1 MIKRLTLC
9 FLLTCLYVP
18 CFSQERFVVRGRIL
32 DAESAPV
39 PYCSVS
45 ILESRDSTVLGGAVS
60 DTEGRYSLHFEQAGR
75 YLLCYDHLA
84 YESCYRTVEVP
95 EAQTLPDV
103 ILRPASRHI
112 DEVVVVARN
121 TEYRAGR
128 YEVNMLGN
136 PIVRNRS
143 VMQVLDLL
151 PGLRV
156 SGNTLFIKG
165 TPVSVVYIDDRLVTD
180 LGELSALRAED
191 VKSVEVQNKTGAA
204 YSATTSGGIVRIRLK
219 KLAAGSFYGNVS
231 PSASVSRDG
240 YSTGLALPFS
250 AQCGR
255 LGIYNYVSGSYGE
268 NETLDRT
275 YSEFRNSGY
284 SLNSED
290 RGQITFRNIRELL
303 SLVYKINDRHSIGL
317 GGQIFMGASDPSN
330 TVHTTSA
337 GLAWGDVQSQMPEA
351 GYTLYRY
358 GGTLYN
364 RQYQGS
370 LNYIFRFDTLGSR
383 LSFKADYLHQNV
395 DRNYDYD
402 TRDFSRP
409 EDAEPFS
416 TELRRERYKLLGHL
430 FASRL
435 DLNKNFSEE
444 RSFSA
449 GLSYDLRYADNNAPV
464 HRFEE
469 EEWIPDPKMS
479 TWFIDRTQ
487 STGAYT
493 QWADAYGKFSYQ
505 AGLRLQW
512 DRIAYR
518 NAENTG
524 YEHRDY
530 WRLFPELSL
539 AYTFNPEKG
548 TNINLDLYRSS
559 GRLPDNNALSPRRVW
574 QSQYSYTVG
583 NENLEPGWGYDID
596 LSYTLRN
603 KLTISYGGT
612 WSRGSET
619 MTFYDPDDPNIVY
632 TTKVNGE
639 HGSAHN
645 IWIDYT
651 TLVTKWF
658 RVKSFIHGYWYRRE
672 VDGDWQASYSA
683 GGGMFSLSLMFQ
695 PHPSMIIYLDGGVE
709 LPQKRLETWQ
719 NSYWA
724 LAAGITKSFCKR
736 QTVYI
741 PRREQY
747 PFDQTEKGNGTL
759 GQLLLFRPA
768 ATSGTQKSAAGL
780 FDRLPVQP
788 KCQKERIDR
797 ANVTRSGR
805 NSEIGR
811 SRPVFE
817 SSAQDV
823 LSENRIL

>member
-1 MIKRLTLC
+1 MIKRLTFSL
-9 FLLTCLYVP
+9 LLTCLYVP

-45 ILESRDSTVLGGAVS
+45 ILESRDSTILGGAVS

-151 PGLRV
+151 PGLRA
-156 SGNTLFIKG
+156 SDNTLSIKG

-284 SLNSED
+284 SLDSED
-290 RGQITFRNIRELL
+290 RGRITSRNIRELL

-337 GLAWGDVQSQMPEA
+337 GLAWGDVPPQMPEA

-409 EDAEPFS
+409 EPFS

-724 LAAGITKSFCKR
+724 LAAGITKSFCKDKLYISLDVNNILSTKLKKETVRWDNSYYSVLR
-736 QTVYI
+736 QPRGHRSLRLVFSIGYRFNRNAKKSVSTV
-741 PRREQY
+741 
-747 PFDQTEKGNGTL
+747 QTLRDPE
-759 GQLLLFRPA
+759 
-768 ATSGTQKSAAGL
+768 
-780 FDRLPVQP
+780 
-788 KCQKERIDR
+788 
-797 ANVTRSGR
+797 
-805 NSEIGR
+805 EI
-811 SRPVFE
+811 
-817 SSAQDV
+817 
-823 LSENRIL
+823 LK

>member
-9 FLLTCLYVP
+9 LFLTCLYVP

-156 SGNTLFIKG
+156 SGNTLSIKG

-255 LGIYNYVSGSYGE
+255 VGIYNYVSGFYGE

-284 SLNSED
+284 SLDSED
-290 RGQITFRNIRELL
+290 RGRITFRNIRELL

-337 GLAWGDVQSQMPEA
+337 GLAWGDVPPQMPEA

-395 DRNYDYD
+395 DRNYGYD

-435 DLNKNFSEE
+435 DSLSDKINVKCAFDIKRWEECVRDYSYNLLILLSKVGYPDFNTIDGVFILKNLLDAVGIDMSMDDTDKFIAAIIGCPISTVTTYRNKFNEWGRKADEARLSKLQTIQ
-444 RSFSA
+444 
-449 GLSYDLRYADNNAPV
+449 GLSEAL
-464 HRFEE
+464 
-469 EEWIPDPKMS
+469 
-479 TWFIDRTQ
+479 
-487 STGAYT
+487 
-493 QWADAYGKFSYQ
+493 
-505 AGLRLQW
+505 L
-512 DRIAYR
+512 
-518 NAENTG
+518 
-524 YEHRDY
+524 
-530 WRLFPELSL
+530 
-539 AYTFNPEKG
+539 NPEGK
-548 TNINLDLYRSS
+548 NEQNQVVKKFLSS
-559 GRLPDNNALSPRRVW
+559 IGK
-574 QSQYSYTVG
+574 TVRDAK
-583 NENLEPGWGYDID
+583 E
-596 LSYTLRN
+596 
-603 KLTISYGGT
+603 
-612 WSRGSET
+612 
-619 MTFYDPDDPNIVY
+619 
-632 TTKVNGE
+632 
-639 HGSAHN
+639 
-645 IWIDYT
+645 
-651 TLVTKWF
+651 
-658 RVKSFIHGYWYRRE
+658 
-672 VDGDWQASYSA
+672 AS
-683 GGGMFSLSLMFQ
+683 
-695 PHPSMIIYLDGGVE
+695 
-709 LPQKRLETWQ
+709 K
-719 NSYWA
+719 
-724 LAAGITKSFCKR
+724 KK
-736 QTVYI
+736 
-741 PRREQY
+741 
-747 PFDQTEKGNGTL
+747 K
-759 GQLLLFRPA
+759 
-768 ATSGTQKSAAGL
+768 
-780 FDRLPVQP
+780 
-788 KCQKERIDR
+788 
-797 ANVTRSGR
+797 
-805 NSEIGR
+805 
-811 SRPVFE
+811 
-817 SSAQDV
+817 
-823 LSENRIL
+823 

>member
-156 SGNTLFIKG
+156 SENTLSIKG

-231 PSASVSRDG
+231 SSASVSRDG

-255 LGIYNYVSGSYGE
+255 LGIYNYVSGFYGE

-284 SLNSED
+284 SLDSED
-290 RGQITFRNIRELL
+290 RGRITSRNIRELL

-337 GLAWGDVQSQMPEA
+337 GLAWGDVPPQMPEA

-358 GGTLYN
+358 GGGTLYN

-409 EDAEPFS
+409 KDAEPFS

-548 TNINLDLYRSS
+548 TNINLDLSRYS

-724 LAAGITKSFCKR
+724 LAAGITKSFCKDKLYISLDVNNILSTKLKKETVRWDNSYYSVLR
-736 QTVYI
+736 QPRGHRSLRLVFSIGYRFNRNAKKSVSTV
-741 PRREQY
+741 
-747 PFDQTEKGNGTL
+747 QTLRDPE
-759 GQLLLFRPA
+759 
-768 ATSGTQKSAAGL
+768 
-780 FDRLPVQP
+780 
-788 KCQKERIDR
+788 
-797 ANVTRSGR
+797 
-805 NSEIGR
+805 EI
-811 SRPVFE
+811 
-817 SSAQDV
+817 
-823 LSENRIL
+823 LK

>member
-1 MIKRLTLC
+1 MTPLFDTITLSMIKRLTLC

-39 PYCSVS
+39 PYCSVG
-45 ILESRDSTVLGGAVS
+45 ILELRDSTVLGGAVS

-156 SGNTLFIKG
+156 SENTLSIKG

-255 LGIYNYVSGSYGE
+255 LGIYNYVSGFYGE

-284 SLNSED
+284 SLDSED
-290 RGQITFRNIRELL
+290 RGRITSRNIRELL

-337 GLAWGDVQSQMPEA
+337 GLAWGDVPPQMPEA

-358 GGTLYN
+358 GGGTLYN

-395 DRNYDYD
+395 DRNYGYD

-409 EDAEPFS
+409 KDAEPFS

-724 LAAGITKSFCKR
+724 LAAGITKSFCKDKLYISLDVNNILSTKLKKETVRWDNSYYSVLR
-736 QTVYI
+736 QPRGHRSLRLVFSIGYRFNRNAKKSVSTV
-741 PRREQY
+741 
-747 PFDQTEKGNGTL
+747 QTLRDPE
-759 GQLLLFRPA
+759 
-768 ATSGTQKSAAGL
+768 
-780 FDRLPVQP
+780 
-788 KCQKERIDR
+788 
-797 ANVTRSGR
+797 
-805 NSEIGR
+805 EI
-811 SRPVFE
+811 
-817 SSAQDV
+817 
-823 LSENRIL
+823 LK

>member
-1 MIKRLTLC
+1 MIKRLTFSL
-9 FLLTCLYVP
+9 LLTCLYVP

-45 ILESRDSTVLGGAVS
+45 ILESRDSTILGGAVS

-151 PGLRV
+151 PGLRA
-156 SGNTLFIKG
+156 SDNTLSIKG

-284 SLNSED
+284 SLDSED
-290 RGQITFRNIRELL
+290 RGRITSRNIRELL

-337 GLAWGDVQSQMPEA
+337 GLAWGDVPPQMPEA

-416 TELRRERYKLLGHL
+416 TER
-430 FASRL
+430 
-435 DLNKNFSEE
+435 
-444 RSFSA
+444 
-449 GLSYDLRYADNNAPV
+449 
-464 HRFEE
+464 
-469 EEWIPDPKMS
+469 
-479 TWFIDRTQ
+479 
-487 STGAYT
+487 
-493 QWADAYGKFSYQ
+493 
-505 AGLRLQW
+505 
-512 DRIAYR
+512 
-518 NAENTG
+518 
-524 YEHRDY
+524 
-530 WRLFPELSL
+530 
-539 AYTFNPEKG
+539 
-548 TNINLDLYRSS
+548 
-559 GRLPDNNALSPRRVW
+559 
-574 QSQYSYTVG
+574 
-583 NENLEPGWGYDID
+583 
-596 LSYTLRN
+596 
-603 KLTISYGGT
+603 
-612 WSRGSET
+612 
-619 MTFYDPDDPNIVY
+619 
-632 TTKVNGE
+632 
-639 HGSAHN
+639 
-645 IWIDYT
+645 
-651 TLVTKWF
+651 
-658 RVKSFIHGYWYRRE
+658 
-672 VDGDWQASYSA
+672 
-683 GGGMFSLSLMFQ
+683 
-695 PHPSMIIYLDGGVE
+695 GVE
-709 LPQKRLETWQ
+709 L
-719 NSYWA
+719 
-724 LAAGITKSFCKR
+724 
-736 QTVYI
+736 
-741 PRREQY
+741 
-747 PFDQTEKGNGTL
+747 
-759 GQLLLFRPA
+759 
-768 ATSGTQKSAAGL
+768 
-780 FDRLPVQP
+780 
-788 KCQKERIDR
+788 
-797 ANVTRSGR
+797 
-805 NSEIGR
+805 
-811 SRPVFE
+811 
-817 SSAQDV
+817 
-823 LSENRIL
+823 

>member
-9 FLLTCLYVP
+9 LFLTCLYVP

-156 SGNTLFIKG
+156 SGNTLSIKG

-255 LGIYNYVSGSYGE
+255 VGIYNYVSGFYGE

-284 SLNSED
+284 SLDSED
-290 RGQITFRNIRELL
+290 RGRITSRNIRELL

-337 GLAWGDVQSQMPEA
+337 GLAWGDVPPQMPEA

-358 GGTLYN
+358 GGGTLYN

-444 RSFSA
+444 RSLDV

-539 AYTFNPEKG
+539 TYTFNPEKG

-724 LAAGITKSFCKR
+724 LAAGITKSFCKDKLYISLDVNNILSTKLKKETVRWDNSYYSVLR
-736 QTVYI
+736 QPRGHRSLRLVFSIGYRFNRNAKKSVSTV
-741 PRREQY
+741 
-747 PFDQTEKGNGTL
+747 QTLRDPE
-759 GQLLLFRPA
+759 
-768 ATSGTQKSAAGL
+768 
-780 FDRLPVQP
+780 
-788 KCQKERIDR
+788 
-797 ANVTRSGR
+797 
-805 NSEIGR
+805 EI
-811 SRPVFE
+811 
-817 SSAQDV
+817 
-823 LSENRIL
+823 LK

>member
-1 MIKRLTLC
+1 MIKRLTLA
-9 FLLTCLYVP
+9 LLLPCLYVP

-39 PYCSVS
+39 PYCSVG
-45 ILESRDSTVLGGAVS
+45 ILELRDSTVLGGAVS

-103 ILRPASRHI
+103 ILCSASQHI

-156 SGNTLFIKG
+156 SENTLSIKG

-219 KLAAGSFYGNVS
+219 KLATGSFYGNVS

-255 LGIYNYVSGSYGE
+255 LGIYNYVSGFYGE

-284 SLNSED
+284 SLDSED
-290 RGQITFRNIRELL
+290 RGRITSRNIRELL

-337 GLAWGDVQSQMPEA
+337 GLAWGDVPPQMPEA

-358 GGTLYN
+358 GGGTLYN

-395 DRNYDYD
+395 DRNYGYD

-409 EDAEPFS
+409 KDAEPFS

-469 EEWIPDPKMS
+469 EEWVPDPKMS
-479 TWFIDRTQ
+479 TWFVDRTQ

-724 LAAGITKSFCKR
+724 LAAGITKSFCKDKLYISLDVNNILSTKLKKETVRWDNSYYSVLR
-736 QTVYI
+736 QPRGHRSLRLVFSIGYRFNRNAKKSVSTV
-741 PRREQY
+741 
-747 PFDQTEKGNGTL
+747 QTLRDPE
-759 GQLLLFRPA
+759 
-768 ATSGTQKSAAGL
+768 
-780 FDRLPVQP
+780 
-788 KCQKERIDR
+788 
-797 ANVTRSGR
+797 
-805 NSEIGR
+805 EI
-811 SRPVFE
+811 
-817 SSAQDV
+817 
-823 LSENRIL
+823 LK

>member
-1 MIKRLTLC
+1 MTPLFDTITLSMIKRLTFSL
-9 FLLTCLYVP
+9 LLTCLYVP

-231 PSASVSRDG
+231 SSASVSRDG

-255 LGIYNYVSGSYGE
+255 LGIYICVGFLWGERNARPHLFRISQFGILARFGGPGADHLPEYPRTSEPGLQDKRPPFDRSRGTDFHGSE
-268 NETLDRT
+268 R
-275 YSEFRNSGY
+275 
-284 SLNSED
+284 
-290 RGQITFRNIRELL
+290 
-303 SLVYKINDRHSIGL
+303 
-317 GGQIFMGASDPSN
+317 PSN

-337 GLAWGDVQSQMPEA
+337 GLAWGDVPPQMPEA

-402 TRDFSRP
+402 TRDFPGRGCGTLLHGVAARALQAAGTSVRVPARP
-409 EDAEPFS
+409 EQEFFGRA
-416 TELRRERYKLLGHL
+416 
-430 FASRL
+430 
-435 DLNKNFSEE
+435 
-444 RSFSA
+444 
-449 GLSYDLRYADNNAPV
+449 
-464 HRFEE
+464 
-469 EEWIPDPKMS
+469 
-479 TWFIDRTQ
+479 Q
-487 STGAYT
+487 
-493 QWADAYGKFSYQ
+493 
-505 AGLRLQW
+505 LQ
-512 DRIAYR
+512 R
-518 NAENTG
+518 
-524 YEHRDY
+524 
-530 WRLFPELSL
+530 
-539 AYTFNPEKG
+539 
-548 TNINLDLYRSS
+548 
-559 GRLPDNNALSPRRVW
+559 
-574 QSQYSYTVG
+574 
-583 NENLEPGWGYDID
+583 
-596 LSYTLRN
+596 
-603 KLTISYGGT
+603 
-612 WSRGSET
+612 
-619 MTFYDPDDPNIVY
+619 
-632 TTKVNGE
+632 
-639 HGSAHN
+639 
-645 IWIDYT
+645 
-651 TLVTKWF
+651 
-658 RVKSFIHGYWYRRE
+658 
-672 VDGDWQASYSA
+672 
-683 GGGMFSLSLMFQ
+683 
-695 PHPSMIIYLDGGVE
+695 GVE
-709 LPQKRLETWQ
+709 L
-719 NSYWA
+719 
-724 LAAGITKSFCKR
+724 
-736 QTVYI
+736 
-741 PRREQY
+741 
-747 PFDQTEKGNGTL
+747 
-759 GQLLLFRPA
+759 
-768 ATSGTQKSAAGL
+768 
-780 FDRLPVQP
+780 
-788 KCQKERIDR
+788 
-797 ANVTRSGR
+797 
-805 NSEIGR
+805 
-811 SRPVFE
+811 
-817 SSAQDV
+817 
-823 LSENRIL
+823 

>member
-45 ILESRDSTVLGGAVS
+45 ILESRDSTVLGSAVS
-60 DTEGRYSLHFEQAGR
+60 DAEGRYSLHFEQAGR

-156 SGNTLFIKG
+156 SDNTLSIKG

-219 KLAAGSFYGNVS
+219 KLTAGSFYGNVS

-255 LGIYNYVSGSYGE
+255 LGIYNYVSGFYGE

-284 SLNSED
+284 SLDSED
-290 RGQITFRNIRELL
+290 RGRITSRNIRELL

-337 GLAWGDVQSQMPEA
+337 GLAWGDVPPQMPEA

-395 DRNYDYD
+395 DRNYGYD

-435 DLNKNFSEE
+435 DSLSDKINVKCAFDIKRWEECVRDYSYNLLILLSKVGYPDFNTIDGVFILKNLLDAVGIDMSMDDTDKFIAAIIGCPISTVTTYRNKFNEWGRKADEARLSKLQTIQ
-444 RSFSA
+444 
-449 GLSYDLRYADNNAPV
+449 GLSEAL
-464 HRFEE
+464 
-469 EEWIPDPKMS
+469 
-479 TWFIDRTQ
+479 
-487 STGAYT
+487 
-493 QWADAYGKFSYQ
+493 
-505 AGLRLQW
+505 L
-512 DRIAYR
+512 
-518 NAENTG
+518 
-524 YEHRDY
+524 
-530 WRLFPELSL
+530 
-539 AYTFNPEKG
+539 NPEGK
-548 TNINLDLYRSS
+548 NEQNQVVKKFLSS
-559 GRLPDNNALSPRRVW
+559 IGK
-574 QSQYSYTVG
+574 TVRDAK
-583 NENLEPGWGYDID
+583 E
-596 LSYTLRN
+596 
-603 KLTISYGGT
+603 
-612 WSRGSET
+612 
-619 MTFYDPDDPNIVY
+619 
-632 TTKVNGE
+632 
-639 HGSAHN
+639 
-645 IWIDYT
+645 
-651 TLVTKWF
+651 
-658 RVKSFIHGYWYRRE
+658 
-672 VDGDWQASYSA
+672 AS
-683 GGGMFSLSLMFQ
+683 
-695 PHPSMIIYLDGGVE
+695 
-709 LPQKRLETWQ
+709 K
-719 NSYWA
+719 
-724 LAAGITKSFCKR
+724 KK
-736 QTVYI
+736 
-741 PRREQY
+741 
-747 PFDQTEKGNGTL
+747 K
-759 GQLLLFRPA
+759 
-768 ATSGTQKSAAGL
+768 
-780 FDRLPVQP
+780 
-788 KCQKERIDR
+788 
-797 ANVTRSGR
+797 
-805 NSEIGR
+805 
-811 SRPVFE
+811 
-817 SSAQDV
+817 
-823 LSENRIL
+823 

>member
-1 MIKRLTLC
+1 MIKRLTFSL
-9 FLLTCLYVP
+9 LLTCLYVP

-45 ILESRDSTVLGGAVS
+45 ILESRDSTILGGAVS

-151 PGLRV
+151 PGLRA
-156 SGNTLFIKG
+156 SDNTLSIKG

-284 SLNSED
+284 SLDSED
-290 RGQITFRNIRELL
+290 RGRITSRNIRELL

-337 GLAWGDVQSQMPEA
+337 GLAWGDVPPQMPEA

-358 GGTLYN
+358 GGGTLYN

-469 EEWIPDPKMS
+469 EEWVPDPKMS
-479 TWFIDRTQ
+479 TWFVDRTQ

-724 LAAGITKSFCKR
+724 LAAGITKSFCKDKLYISLDVNNILSTKLKKETVRWDNSYYSVLR
-736 QTVYI
+736 QPRGHRSLRLVFSIGYRFNRNAKKSVSTV
-741 PRREQY
+741 
-747 PFDQTEKGNGTL
+747 QTLRDPE
-759 GQLLLFRPA
+759 
-768 ATSGTQKSAAGL
+768 
-780 FDRLPVQP
+780 
-788 KCQKERIDR
+788 
-797 ANVTRSGR
+797 
-805 NSEIGR
+805 EI
-811 SRPVFE
+811 
-817 SSAQDV
+817 
-823 LSENRIL
+823 LK

>member
-1 MIKRLTLC
+1 MTPLFDAITLSMIKRLTFSL
-9 FLLTCLYVP
+9 LLTCLYVP

-151 PGLRV
+151 PGLRA
-156 SGNTLFIKG
+156 SDNTLSIKG

-284 SLNSED
+284 SLDSED
-290 RGQITFRNIRELL
+290 RGRITSRNIRELL

-337 GLAWGDVQSQMPEA
+337 GLAWGDVPPQMPEA

-395 DRNYDYD
+395 DQNYGYD

-583 NENLEPGWGYDID
+583 NENLEPGSGYDID

-603 KLTISYGGT
+603 KLTISYGFS
-612 WSRGSET
+612 WSRGSAT

-632 TTKVNGE
+632 TTEVNGE
-639 HGSAHN
+639 HNKGHY

-651 TLVTKWF
+651 TPLTKWF
-658 RVKSFIHGYWYRRE
+658 RIDAFMNLYWSQRE
-672 VDGDWQASYSA
+672 IDGDRQASYSA
-683 GGGMFSLSLMFQ
+683 GGGSGFLRLIFQ
-695 PHPSMIIYLDGGVE
+695 PITTMEIWVSGSAE
-709 LPQKRLETWQ
+709 LPYKKLETRQ
-719 NSYWA
+719 NGSFG
-724 LAAGITKSFCKR
+724 LSAGISQSFCKNKLILSLNVNAIYYNKLKLTTERLDKTYYSVLR
-736 QTVYI
+736 QPRGRRSTRVVFSIVYRFNRNAKKSVSTV
-741 PRREQY
+741 
-747 PFDQTEKGNGTL
+747 QTL
-759 GQLLLFRPA
+759 QRP
-768 ATSGTQKSAAGL
+768 G
-780 FDRLPVQP
+780 
-788 KCQKERIDR
+788 
-797 ANVTRSGR
+797 
-805 NSEIGR
+805 EI
-811 SRPVFE
+811 
-817 SSAQDV
+817 
-823 LSENRIL
+823 LK

>member
-1 MIKRLTLC
+1 MIKRLTFSL
-9 FLLTCLYVP
+9 LLTCLYVP

-231 PSASVSRDG
+231 SSASVSRDG
-240 YSTGLALPFS
+240 YILRDSPCRSRPS
-250 AQCGR
+250 ADDWEY
-255 LGIYNYVSGSYGE
+255 IYVSGSYGE

-284 SLNSED
+284 SLDSED
-290 RGQITFRNIRELL
+290 RGRITSRNIRELL

-337 GLAWGDVQSQMPEA
+337 GLAWGDVPPQMPEA

-724 LAAGITKSFCKR
+724 LAAGITKSFCKDKLYISLDVNNILSTKLKKETVRWDNSYYSVLR
-736 QTVYI
+736 QPRGHRSLRLVFSIGYRFNRNAKKSVSTV
-741 PRREQY
+741 
-747 PFDQTEKGNGTL
+747 QTLRDPE
-759 GQLLLFRPA
+759 
-768 ATSGTQKSAAGL
+768 
-780 FDRLPVQP
+780 
-788 KCQKERIDR
+788 
-797 ANVTRSGR
+797 
-805 NSEIGR
+805 EI
-811 SRPVFE
+811 
-817 SSAQDV
+817 
-823 LSENRIL
+823 LK

>member
-1 MIKRLTLC
+1 M
-9 FLLTCLYVP
+9 
-18 CFSQERFVVRGRIL
+18 
-32 DAESAPV
+32 
-39 PYCSVS
+39 
-45 ILESRDSTVLGGAVS
+45 RDSTVLGGAVS

-156 SGNTLFIKG
+156 SENTLSIKG

-255 LGIYNYVSGSYGE
+255 LGIYNYVSGFYGE

-284 SLNSED
+284 SLDSED
-290 RGQITFRNIRELL
+290 RGRITSRNIRELL

-337 GLAWGDVQSQMPEA
+337 GLAWGDVPPQMPEA

-358 GGTLYN
+358 GGGHALQPAVSGVAELYLPF
-364 RQYQGS
+364 RHVGFPALFQG
-370 LNYIFRFDTLGSR
+370 R
-383 LSFKADYLHQNV
+383 LPAPERRSELRLRHA
-395 DRNYDYD
+395 R
-402 TRDFSRP
+402 FSRP
-409 EDAEPFS
+409 KDAEPFS

-469 EEWIPDPKMS
+469 EEWVPDPKMS
-479 TWFIDRTQ
+479 TWFVDRTQ

-548 TNINLDLYRSS
+548 TNINLDLSRYS

-574 QSQYSYTVG
+574 QS
-583 NENLEPGWGYDID
+583 
-596 LSYTLRN
+596 
-603 KLTISYGGT
+603 
-612 WSRGSET
+612 
-619 MTFYDPDDPNIVY
+619 
-632 TTKVNGE
+632 
-639 HGSAHN
+639 
-645 IWIDYT
+645 
-651 TLVTKWF
+651 
-658 RVKSFIHGYWYRRE
+658 
-672 VDGDWQASYSA
+672 
-683 GGGMFSLSLMFQ
+683 
-695 PHPSMIIYLDGGVE
+695 
-709 LPQKRLETWQ
+709 
-719 NSYWA
+719 
-724 LAAGITKSFCKR
+724 
-736 QTVYI
+736 
-741 PRREQY
+741 
-747 PFDQTEKGNGTL
+747 
-759 GQLLLFRPA
+759 
-768 ATSGTQKSAAGL
+768 
-780 FDRLPVQP
+780 
-788 KCQKERIDR
+788 
-797 ANVTRSGR
+797 
-805 NSEIGR
+805 
-811 SRPVFE
+811 
-817 SSAQDV
+817 
-823 LSENRIL
+823 

>member
-1 MIKRLTLC
+1 MTPLFDTITLSMIKRLTLC

-156 SGNTLFIKG
+156 SDNTLSIKG

-290 RGQITFRNIRELL
+290 RGRITFRNIRELL

-358 GGTLYN
+358 GGGHALQPAVSGVAELY
-364 RQYQGS
+364 
-370 LNYIFRFDTLGSR
+370 LPFRHVGFP
-383 LSFKADYLHQNV
+383 A
-395 DRNYDYD
+395 
-402 TRDFSRP
+402 
-409 EDAEPFS
+409 
-416 TELRRERYKLLGHL
+416 L
-430 FASRL
+430 F
-435 DLNKNFSEE
+435 
-444 RSFSA
+444 
-449 GLSYDLRYADNNAPV
+449 
-464 HRFEE
+464 
-469 EEWIPDPKMS
+469 
-479 TWFIDRTQ
+479 Q
-487 STGAYT
+487 
-493 QWADAYGKFSYQ
+493 
-505 AGLRLQW
+505 
-512 DRIAYR
+512 
-518 NAENTG
+518 
-524 YEHRDY
+524 
-530 WRLFPELSL
+530 
-539 AYTFNPEKG
+539 
-548 TNINLDLYRSS
+548 
-559 GRLPDNNALSPRRVW
+559 GRLPAPERR
-574 QSQYSYTVG
+574 S
-583 NENLEPGWGYDID
+583 E
-596 LSYTLRN
+596 LR
-603 KLTISYGGT
+603 L
-612 WSRGSET
+612 RHAR
-619 MTFYDPDDPNIVY
+619 FFP
-632 TTKVNGE
+632 
-639 HGSAHN
+639 
-645 IWIDYT
+645 
-651 TLVTKWF
+651 
-658 RVKSFIHGYWYRRE
+658 
-672 VDGDWQASYSA
+672 A
-683 GGGMFSLSLMFQ
+683 GGCGTLLHGVAARALQAAGTSVRVPARPEQEFFGRAQLQ
-695 PHPSMIIYLDGGVE
+695 RGVE
-709 LPQKRLETWQ
+709 L
-719 NSYWA
+719 
-724 LAAGITKSFCKR
+724 
-736 QTVYI
+736 
-741 PRREQY
+741 
-747 PFDQTEKGNGTL
+747 
-759 GQLLLFRPA
+759 
-768 ATSGTQKSAAGL
+768 
-780 FDRLPVQP
+780 
-788 KCQKERIDR
+788 
-797 ANVTRSGR
+797 
-805 NSEIGR
+805 
-811 SRPVFE
+811 
-817 SSAQDV
+817 
-823 LSENRIL
+823 

>member
-1 MIKRLTLC
+1 M
-9 FLLTCLYVP
+9 
-18 CFSQERFVVRGRIL
+18 
-32 DAESAPV
+32 
-39 PYCSVS
+39 
-45 ILESRDSTVLGGAVS
+45 
-60 DTEGRYSLHFEQAGR
+60 
-75 YLLCYDHLA
+75 
-84 YESCYRTVEVP
+84 
-95 EAQTLPDV
+95 
-103 ILRPASRHI
+103 
-112 DEVVVVARN
+112 
-121 TEYRAGR
+121 
-128 YEVNMLGN
+128 
-136 PIVRNRS
+136 
-143 VMQVLDLL
+143 
-151 PGLRV
+151 
-156 SGNTLFIKG
+156 
-165 TPVSVVYIDDRLVTD
+165 
-180 LGELSALRAED
+180 
-191 VKSVEVQNKTGAA
+191 
-204 YSATTSGGIVRIRLK
+204 
-219 KLAAGSFYGNVS
+219 
-231 PSASVSRDG
+231 
-240 YSTGLALPFS
+240 
-250 AQCGR
+250 
-255 LGIYNYVSGSYGE
+255 SGSYGE

-284 SLNSED
+284 SLDSED
-290 RGQITFRNIRELL
+290 RGRITSRNIRELL

-337 GLAWGDVQSQMPEA
+337 GLAWGDVPPQMPEA

-724 LAAGITKSFCKR
+724 
-736 QTVYI
+736 
-741 PRREQY
+741 
-747 PFDQTEKGNGTL
+747 
-759 GQLLLFRPA
+759 
-768 ATSGTQKSAAGL
+768 
-780 FDRLPVQP
+780 
-788 KCQKERIDR
+788 
-797 ANVTRSGR
+797 
-805 NSEIGR
+805 
-811 SRPVFE
+811 
-817 SSAQDV
+817 
-823 LSENRIL
+823 

>member
-9 FLLTCLYVP
+9 LLLTCLYVP

-39 PYCSVS
+39 PYCSVG
-45 ILESRDSTVLGGAVS
+45 ILELRDSTVLGGAVS

-103 ILRPASRHI
+103 ILCSASQHI

-156 SGNTLFIKG
+156 SENTLSIKG

-219 KLAAGSFYGNVS
+219 KLATGSFYGNVS

-255 LGIYNYVSGSYGE
+255 LGIYNYVSGFYGE

-284 SLNSED
+284 SLDSED
-290 RGQITFRNIRELL
+290 RGRITSRNIRELL

-337 GLAWGDVQSQMPEA
+337 GLAWGDVPPQMPEA

-358 GGTLYN
+358 GGGTLYN

-395 DRNYDYD
+395 DRNYGYD

-409 EDAEPFS
+409 KDAEPFS

-724 LAAGITKSFCKR
+724 LAAGITKSFCKDKLYISLDVNNILSTKLKKETVRWDNSYYSVLR
-736 QTVYI
+736 QPRGHRSLRLVFSIGYRFNRNAKKSVSTV
-741 PRREQY
+741 
-747 PFDQTEKGNGTL
+747 QTLRDPE
-759 GQLLLFRPA
+759 
-768 ATSGTQKSAAGL
+768 
-780 FDRLPVQP
+780 
-788 KCQKERIDR
+788 
-797 ANVTRSGR
+797 
-805 NSEIGR
+805 EI
-811 SRPVFE
+811 
-817 SSAQDV
+817 
-823 LSENRIL
+823 LK

>member
-1 MIKRLTLC
+1 MIKRLTLA
-9 FLLTCLYVP
+9 LLLPCLYVP

-39 PYCSVS
+39 PYCSVG
-45 ILESRDSTVLGGAVS
+45 ILELRDSTVLGGAVS

-156 SGNTLFIKG
+156 SENTLSIKG

-219 KLAAGSFYGNVS
+219 KLATGSFYGNVS

-255 LGIYNYVSGSYGE
+255 LGIYNYVSGFYGE

-284 SLNSED
+284 SLDSED
-290 RGQITFRNIRELL
+290 RGRITSRNIRELL

-337 GLAWGDVQSQMPEA
+337 GLAWGDVPPQMPEA

-358 GGTLYN
+358 GGGTLYN

-724 LAAGITKSFCKR
+724 LAAGITKSFCKDKLYISLDVNNILSTKLKKETVRWDNSYYSVLR
-736 QTVYI
+736 QPRGHRSLRLVFSIGYRFNRNAKKSVSTV
-741 PRREQY
+741 
-747 PFDQTEKGNGTL
+747 QTLRDPE
-759 GQLLLFRPA
+759 
-768 ATSGTQKSAAGL
+768 
-780 FDRLPVQP
+780 
-788 KCQKERIDR
+788 
-797 ANVTRSGR
+797 
-805 NSEIGR
+805 EI
-811 SRPVFE
+811 
-817 SSAQDV
+817 
-823 LSENRIL
+823 LK

>member
-1 MIKRLTLC
+1 MIKRLTFSL
-9 FLLTCLYVP
+9 LLTCLYVP

-231 PSASVSRDG
+231 SSASVSRDG

-255 LGIYNYVSGSYGE
+255 LGIYNYVSGFYGE

-284 SLNSED
+284 SLDSED
-290 RGQITFRNIRELL
+290 RGRITSRNIRELL

-337 GLAWGDVQSQMPEA
+337 GLAWGDVPPQMPEA

-358 GGTLYN
+358 GGGTLYN

-724 LAAGITKSFCKR
+724 LAAGITKSFCKDKLYISLDVNNILSTKLKKETVRWDNSYYSVLR
-736 QTVYI
+736 QPRGHRSLRLVFSIGYRFNRNAKKSVSTV
-741 PRREQY
+741 
-747 PFDQTEKGNGTL
+747 QTLRDPE
-759 GQLLLFRPA
+759 
-768 ATSGTQKSAAGL
+768 
-780 FDRLPVQP
+780 
-788 KCQKERIDR
+788 
-797 ANVTRSGR
+797 
-805 NSEIGR
+805 EI
-811 SRPVFE
+811 
-817 SSAQDV
+817 
-823 LSENRIL
+823 LK

>member
-1 MIKRLTLC
+1 MTPLFDTITLSMIKRLTLC

-39 PYCSVS
+39 PYCSVG
-45 ILESRDSTVLGGAVS
+45 ILELRDSTVLGGAVS

-156 SGNTLFIKG
+156 SENTLSIKG

-255 LGIYNYVSGSYGE
+255 LGIYNYVSGFYGE

-284 SLNSED
+284 SLDSED
-290 RGQITFRNIRELL
+290 RGRITSRNIRELL

-337 GLAWGDVQSQMPEA
+337 GLAWGDVPPQMPEA

-358 GGTLYN
+358 GGGTLYN

-395 DRNYDYD
+395 DRNYGYD

-409 EDAEPFS
+409 KDAEPFS

-469 EEWIPDPKMS
+469 EEWVPDPKMS
-479 TWFIDRTQ
+479 TWFVDRTQ

-548 TNINLDLYRSS
+548 TNINLDLSRYS

-603 KLTISYGGT
+603 KLTISYGFS
-612 WSRGSET
+612 WSRGSAT

-724 LAAGITKSFCKR
+724 LAAGITKSFCKDKLYISLDVNNILSTKLKKETVRWDNSYYSVLR
-736 QTVYI
+736 QPRGHRSLRLVFSIGYRFNRNAKKSVSTV
-741 PRREQY
+741 
-747 PFDQTEKGNGTL
+747 QTLRDPE
-759 GQLLLFRPA
+759 
-768 ATSGTQKSAAGL
+768 
-780 FDRLPVQP
+780 
-788 KCQKERIDR
+788 
-797 ANVTRSGR
+797 
-805 NSEIGR
+805 EI
-811 SRPVFE
+811 
-817 SSAQDV
+817 
-823 LSENRIL
+823 LK

>member
-1 MIKRLTLC
+1 MIKRLTLA
-9 FLLTCLYVP
+9 LLLPCLYVP

-39 PYCSVS
+39 PYCSVG
-45 ILESRDSTVLGGAVS
+45 ILELRDSTVLGGAVS

-103 ILRPASRHI
+103 ILCSASQHI

-156 SGNTLFIKG
+156 SENTLSIKG

-219 KLAAGSFYGNVS
+219 KLATGSFYGNVS

-255 LGIYNYVSGSYGE
+255 LGIYNYVSGFYGE

-284 SLNSED
+284 SLDSED
-290 RGQITFRNIRELL
+290 RGRITSRNIRELL

-337 GLAWGDVQSQMPEA
+337 GLAWGDVPPQMPEA

-358 GGTLYN
+358 GGGHALQPAVSGVAELYLPF
-364 RQYQGS
+364 RHVGFPALFQG
-370 LNYIFRFDTLGSR
+370 R
-383 LSFKADYLHQNV
+383 LPAPERRSELRLRHA
-395 DRNYDYD
+395 R
-402 TRDFSRP
+402 FSRP
-409 EDAEPFS
+409 KDAEPFS

-469 EEWIPDPKMS
+469 EEWVPDPKMS
-479 TWFIDRTQ
+479 TWFVDRTQ

-548 TNINLDLYRSS
+548 TNINLDLSRYS

-574 QSQYSYTVG
+574 QS
-583 NENLEPGWGYDID
+583 
-596 LSYTLRN
+596 
-603 KLTISYGGT
+603 
-612 WSRGSET
+612 
-619 MTFYDPDDPNIVY
+619 
-632 TTKVNGE
+632 
-639 HGSAHN
+639 
-645 IWIDYT
+645 
-651 TLVTKWF
+651 
-658 RVKSFIHGYWYRRE
+658 
-672 VDGDWQASYSA
+672 
-683 GGGMFSLSLMFQ
+683 
-695 PHPSMIIYLDGGVE
+695 
-709 LPQKRLETWQ
+709 
-719 NSYWA
+719 
-724 LAAGITKSFCKR
+724 
-736 QTVYI
+736 
-741 PRREQY
+741 
-747 PFDQTEKGNGTL
+747 
-759 GQLLLFRPA
+759 
-768 ATSGTQKSAAGL
+768 
-780 FDRLPVQP
+780 
-788 KCQKERIDR
+788 
-797 ANVTRSGR
+797 
-805 NSEIGR
+805 
-811 SRPVFE
+811 
-817 SSAQDV
+817 
-823 LSENRIL
+823 

>member
-1 MIKRLTLC
+1 MIKRLTFSL
-9 FLLTCLYVP
+9 LLTCLYVP

-45 ILESRDSTVLGGAVS
+45 ILESRDSTILGGAVS

-151 PGLRV
+151 PGLRA
-156 SGNTLFIKG
+156 SDNTLSIKG

-284 SLNSED
+284 SLDSED
-290 RGQITFRNIRELL
+290 RGRITSRNIRELL

-337 GLAWGDVQSQMPEA
+337 GLAWGDVPPQMPEA

-358 GGTLYN
+358 GGGTLYN

-444 RSFSA
+444 RSLDV

-539 AYTFNPEKG
+539 TYTFNPEKG

-574 QSQYSYTVG
+574 QSQYSYTIG

-724 LAAGITKSFCKR
+724 LAAGITKSFCKDKLYISLDVNNILSTKLKKETVRWDNSYYSVLR
-736 QTVYI
+736 QPRGHRSLRLVFSIGYRFNRNAKKSVSTV
-741 PRREQY
+741 
-747 PFDQTEKGNGTL
+747 QTLRDPE
-759 GQLLLFRPA
+759 
-768 ATSGTQKSAAGL
+768 
-780 FDRLPVQP
+780 
-788 KCQKERIDR
+788 
-797 ANVTRSGR
+797 
-805 NSEIGR
+805 EI
-811 SRPVFE
+811 
-817 SSAQDV
+817 
-823 LSENRIL
+823 LK

>member
-45 ILESRDSTVLGGAVS
+45 ILESRDSTILGGAVS

-151 PGLRV
+151 PGLRA
-156 SGNTLFIKG
+156 SDNTLSIKG

-337 GLAWGDVQSQMPEA
+337 GLAWGDVPPQMPEA

>member
-1 MIKRLTLC
+1 MTPLFDTITLSMIKRLTLC

-39 PYCSVS
+39 PYCSVG
-45 ILESRDSTVLGGAVS
+45 ILELRDSTVLGGAVS

-156 SGNTLFIKG
+156 SENTLSIKG

-255 LGIYNYVSGSYGE
+255 LGIYNYVSGFYGE

-284 SLNSED
+284 SLDSED
-290 RGQITFRNIRELL
+290 RGRITSRNIRELL

-337 GLAWGDVQSQMPEA
+337 GLAWGDVPPQMPEA

-358 GGTLYN
+358 GGGTLYN

-395 DRNYDYD
+395 DRNYGYD

-724 LAAGITKSFCKR
+724 LAAGITKSFCKDKLYISLDVNNILSTKLKKETVRWDNSYYSVLR
-736 QTVYI
+736 QPRGHRSLRLVFSIGYRFNRNAKKSVSTV
-741 PRREQY
+741 
-747 PFDQTEKGNGTL
+747 QTLRDPE
-759 GQLLLFRPA
+759 
-768 ATSGTQKSAAGL
+768 
-780 FDRLPVQP
+780 
-788 KCQKERIDR
+788 
-797 ANVTRSGR
+797 
-805 NSEIGR
+805 EI
-811 SRPVFE
+811 
-817 SSAQDV
+817 
-823 LSENRIL
+823 LK

>member
-45 ILESRDSTVLGGAVS
+45 ILESRDSTILGGAVS

-156 SGNTLFIKG
+156 SDNTLSIKG

-337 GLAWGDVQSQMPEA
+337 GLAWGDVPPQMPEA

>member
-1 MIKRLTLC
+1 MYKR
-9 FLLTCLYVP
+9 
-18 CFSQERFVVRGRIL
+18 Q
-32 DAESAPV
+32 
-39 PYCSVS
+39 
-45 ILESRDSTVLGGAVS
+45 VLGGAVS

-103 ILRPASRHI
+103 ILCSASQHI

-156 SGNTLFIKG
+156 SENTLSIKG

-219 KLAAGSFYGNVS
+219 KLATGSFYGNVS

-290 RGQITFRNIRELL
+290 RGRITFRNIRELL

-395 DRNYDYD
+395 DRNYGYD

-409 EDAEPFS
+409 KDAEPFS

-469 EEWIPDPKMS
+469 EEWVPDPKMS
-479 TWFIDRTQ
+479 TWFVDRTQ

-548 TNINLDLYRSS
+548 TNINLDLSRYS

-574 QSQYSYTVG
+574 QS
-583 NENLEPGWGYDID
+583 
-596 LSYTLRN
+596 
-603 KLTISYGGT
+603 
-612 WSRGSET
+612 
-619 MTFYDPDDPNIVY
+619 
-632 TTKVNGE
+632 
-639 HGSAHN
+639 
-645 IWIDYT
+645 
-651 TLVTKWF
+651 
-658 RVKSFIHGYWYRRE
+658 
-672 VDGDWQASYSA
+672 
-683 GGGMFSLSLMFQ
+683 
-695 PHPSMIIYLDGGVE
+695 
-709 LPQKRLETWQ
+709 
-719 NSYWA
+719 
-724 LAAGITKSFCKR
+724 
-736 QTVYI
+736 
-741 PRREQY
+741 
-747 PFDQTEKGNGTL
+747 
-759 GQLLLFRPA
+759 
-768 ATSGTQKSAAGL
+768 
-780 FDRLPVQP
+780 
-788 KCQKERIDR
+788 
-797 ANVTRSGR
+797 
-805 NSEIGR
+805 
-811 SRPVFE
+811 
-817 SSAQDV
+817 
-823 LSENRIL
+823 

>member
-9 FLLTCLYVP
+9 LLLTCLYVP

-45 ILESRDSTVLGGAVS
+45 ILESRDSTILGGAVS

-103 ILRPASRHI
+103 ILRPVSRHI

-151 PGLRV
+151 PGLRA
-156 SGNTLFIKG
+156 SDNTLSIKG
-165 TPVSVVYIDDRLVTD
+165 TPVSIVYIDDRLVTD

-284 SLNSED
+284 SLDSED
-290 RGQITFRNIRELL
+290 RGRITSRNIRELL

-337 GLAWGDVQSQMPEA
+337 GLAWGDVPPQMPEA

-603 KLTISYGGT
+603 KLTISYGFS
-612 WSRGSET
+612 WSRGSAT

-632 TTKVNGE
+632 TTEVNGE
-639 HGSAHN
+639 HNKGHY

-651 TLVTKWF
+651 TPLTKWF
-658 RVKSFIHGYWYRRE
+658 RIDAFMNLYWSQRE
-672 VDGDWQASYSA
+672 IDGDRQASYSA
-683 GGGMFSLSLMFQ
+683 GGGSSFLRLIFQ
-695 PHPSMIIYLDGGVE
+695 PITTMEIWVSGSAE
-709 LPQKRLETWQ
+709 LPYKKLETRQ
-719 NSYWA
+719 NGSFG
-724 LAAGITKSFCKR
+724 LSAGISQSFCKNKLILSLNVNAIYYNKLKLTTERLDKTYYSVLR
-736 QTVYI
+736 QPRGRRSTRVVFSIVYRFNRNAKKSVSTV
-741 PRREQY
+741 
-747 PFDQTEKGNGTL
+747 QTL
-759 GQLLLFRPA
+759 QRP
-768 ATSGTQKSAAGL
+768 G
-780 FDRLPVQP
+780 
-788 KCQKERIDR
+788 
-797 ANVTRSGR
+797 
-805 NSEIGR
+805 EI
-811 SRPVFE
+811 
-817 SSAQDV
+817 
-823 LSENRIL
+823 LK

>member
-231 PSASVSRDG
+231 SSASVSRDG

-337 GLAWGDVQSQMPEA
+337 GLAWGDVPPQMPEA

>member
-1 MIKRLTLC
+1 MIKRLTFSL
-9 FLLTCLYVP
+9 LLTCLYVP

-45 ILESRDSTVLGGAVS
+45 ILESRDSTILGGAVS

-151 PGLRV
+151 PGLRA
-156 SGNTLFIKG
+156 SDNTLSIKG

-231 PSASVSRDG
+231 SSASVSRDG

-290 RGQITFRNIRELL
+290 RGRITFRNIRELL

-337 GLAWGDVQSQMPEA
+337 GLAWGDVPPQMPEA

-358 GGTLYN
+358 GGGTLYN

-444 RSFSA
+444 RSLDV

-539 AYTFNPEKG
+539 TYTFNPEKG

-724 LAAGITKSFCKR
+724 LAAGITKSFCKDKLYISLDVNNILSTKLKKETVRWDNSYYSVLR
-736 QTVYI
+736 QPRGHRSLRLVFSIGYRFNRNAKKSVSTV
-741 PRREQY
+741 
-747 PFDQTEKGNGTL
+747 QTLRDPE
-759 GQLLLFRPA
+759 
-768 ATSGTQKSAAGL
+768 
-780 FDRLPVQP
+780 
-788 KCQKERIDR
+788 
-797 ANVTRSGR
+797 
-805 NSEIGR
+805 EI
-811 SRPVFE
+811 
-817 SSAQDV
+817 
-823 LSENRIL
+823 LK

>member
-156 SGNTLFIKG
+156 SENTLSIKG

-255 LGIYNYVSGSYGE
+255 LGIYNYVSGFYGE

-284 SLNSED
+284 SLDSED
-290 RGQITFRNIRELL
+290 RGRITSRNIRELL

-337 GLAWGDVQSQMPEA
+337 GLAWGDVPPQMPEA

-358 GGTLYN
+358 GGGTLYN

-395 DRNYDYD
+395 DRNYGYD

-409 EDAEPFS
+409 KDAEPFS

-724 LAAGITKSFCKR
+724 LAAGITKSFCKDKLYISLDVNNILSTKLKKETVRWDNSYYSVLR
-736 QTVYI
+736 QPRGHRSLRLVFSIGYRFNRNAKKSVSTV
-741 PRREQY
+741 
-747 PFDQTEKGNGTL
+747 QTLRDPE
-759 GQLLLFRPA
+759 
-768 ATSGTQKSAAGL
+768 
-780 FDRLPVQP
+780 
-788 KCQKERIDR
+788 
-797 ANVTRSGR
+797 
-805 NSEIGR
+805 EI
-811 SRPVFE
+811 
-817 SSAQDV
+817 
-823 LSENRIL
+823 LK